1 MYCYG
6 TKVKK
11 DDLLT
16 FQEFKEFGLNI
27 IQSLLK
33 SWIAVLRSRP
43 LNFSSI
49 KLPINLCKLHS
60 WWYLRWFQLILDPL
74 MPRRNGLTKE
84 ILKVGCEAETAWMTS
99 TGANAEQFS
108 RPRIIFYTRQ
118 WNVTKFLTVAWTH
131 RTEETRC
138 RWKHLMREII
148 VELFIASRCVT

>member
-1 MYCYG
+1 M
-6 TKVKK
+6 KVFLSLSLSLSPSLYLRNRLIKCIVMEPKSKK

-60 WWYLRWFQLILDPL
+60 WWYLRWFQLILDPR

-84 ILKVGCEAETAWMTS
+84 ILKVGCEAEIAWMTS
-99 TGANAEQFS
+99 SGANTQQFS
-108 RPRIIFYTRQ
+108 RPSIIFYTRQ
-118 WNVTKFLTVAWTH
+118 WYATKFLQ
-131 RTEETRC
+131 
-138 RWKHLMREII
+138 
-148 VELFIASRCVT
+148 